1 MITAHYR
8 MAAAFD
14 SNPSTKTSFHL
25 GGMANGLVTCF
36 VREKCH
42 AGLLKPG
49 VFFCYLC
56 GVIVLMVTAQVSWKM
71 LILRSSEVEAAKTP
85 TYNCGN
91 RARASSPSRQ

>member
-1 MITAHYR
+1 
-8 MAAAFD
+8 MAAALG

-49 VFFCYLC
+49 VFLCYLC
-56 GVIVLMVTAQVSWKM
+56 GVISLMETTQVGWKM
-71 LILRSSEVEAAKTP
+71 FVFA
-85 TYNCGN
+85 
-91 RARASSPSRQ
+91 QQ